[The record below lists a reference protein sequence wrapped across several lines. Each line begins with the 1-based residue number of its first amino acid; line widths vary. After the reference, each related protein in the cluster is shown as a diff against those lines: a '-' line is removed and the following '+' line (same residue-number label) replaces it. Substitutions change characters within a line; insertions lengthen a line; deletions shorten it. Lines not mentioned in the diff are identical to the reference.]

1 MILFESLPDP
11 WGKNIIVPVSL
22 VPWKKQQGERMHLTC
37 FVMERKES

>member
-22 VPWKKQQGERMHLTC
+22 SPWKKSKVNECILL
-37 FVMERKES
+37 VSL